1 MSMNRSLIAL
11 LLALSTFAPLWA
23 QDEKLDDL
31 SFEEAPLKD
40 EAVPYFAIGVGPV
53 FNFIFADTKDVNA
66 QALALGLSE
75 INSPI
80 FQLGAEIF
88 TAVGVIPNLRLGFSW
103 ISGSAASSA
112 DITVTGT
119 AAKRTMLYGISSR
132 TFHLD
137 YAWVPVKSLAILP
150 GVGLGWGEQRIEMYQ
165 SAAQIDW
172 NQIIDPSSLAPLP
185 NAYTILQQNTL
196 YIQPRLNIE
205 YAVTPF
211 LNLRL
216 QGAYTLMVSKSDWT
230 GNRNALVNNVPDN
243 ISVSGLNLQ
252 FGVFVGLFN

>member
-1 MSMNRSLIAL
+1 MNRSLIAL
-11 LLALSTFAPLWA
+11 LLALTTLSPLWA

-53 FNFIFADTKDVNA
+53 FNFVFADTKDVNA
-66 QALALGLSE
+66 QALKLGLKE

-88 TAVGVIPNLRLGFSW
+88 TAVGVIPDLRLGFSW
-103 ISGSAASSA
+103 ISGSASSSSDTSVGGIA
-112 DITVTGT
+112 D
-119 AAKRTMLYGISSR
+119 KRTMMYGISSR

-137 YAWVPVKSLAILP
+137 YAWVPVKSLAFLP
-150 GVGLGWGEQRIEMYQ
+150 GVGLGWGEQRMEMYQ
-165 SAAQIDW
+165 SAGELDW
-172 NQIIDPSSLAPLP
+172 NQITDPSSLAPLP

-196 YIQPRLNIE
+196 YFLPRLNVE

-216 QGAYTLMVSKSDWT
+216 QGAYTLVLSKSDWI
-230 GNRNALVNNVPDN
+230 GNRNATVKNVPDN
-243 ISVSGLNLQ
+243 ISVSGLNVQ

>member
-1 MSMNRSLIAL
+1 MTRSLIAIL
-11 LLALSTFAPLWA
+11 VALTLVSTSWA

-53 FNFIFADTKDVNA
+53 FNFAFASTADVNSRA
-66 QALALGLSE
+66 AAIGLGEVS
-75 INSPI
+75 SPV
-80 FQLGAEIF
+80 FQIGAEIF

-103 ISGSAASSA
+103 TSGSNSSTA
-112 DITVTGT
+112 DVTVGSVFVQ
-119 AAKRTMLYGISSR
+119 RSMRYGITSR

-150 GVGLGWGEQRIEMYQ
+150 GVGFGWGDHRIETFQ
-165 SAAQIDW
+165 STPTMDW
-172 NQIIDPSSLAPLP
+172 NSLTDSATIAPPP
-185 NAYTILQQNTL
+185 NAYSVIEQNTL
-196 YIQPRLNIE
+196 YLLPRLNVE

-211 LNLRL
+211 LNLRA
-216 QGAYTLMVSKSDWT
+216 QAAYTWQFTGSDWV
-230 GNRNALVNNVPDN
+230 GNNNATVNNVPSN
-243 ISVSGLNLQ
+243 ISVSCFNFQ

>member
-1 MSMNRSLIAL
+1 MTRSLIAIFVAL
-11 LLALSTFAPLWA
+11 LTLSPVWA

-40 EAVPYFAIGVGPV
+40 EAIPYFAIGVGPV
-53 FNFIFADTKDVNA
+53 FNFVFASTTDVNA
-66 QALALGLSE
+66 QAKSLGLGE
-75 INSPI
+75 IKAPV

-103 ISGSAASSA
+103 VSGSATTSA
-112 DITVTGT
+112 NVVVGGTTVN
-119 AAKRTMLYGISSR
+119 RTLLYGIASR

-150 GVGLGWGEQRIEMYQ
+150 GLGFGWGDQRVEMYQ
-165 SAAQIDW
+165 STNEMDW
-172 NQIIDPSSLAPLP
+172 TKLTDTSSFAPAP
-185 NAYTILQQNTL
+185 NAYTALKQNTL
-196 YIQPRLNIE
+196 YLLPRVNIE
-205 YAVTPF
+205 YSVTPF

-216 QGAYTLMVSKSDWT
+216 QAAYTWQFTGSDWV
-230 GNRNALVNNVPDN
+230 GNQYATVKNVPDN